1 MRIFVGLD
9 NGLLPDR
16 FGKHAPEAYQLDGH
30 PVRSFPIEIAD
41 VPEGARSLALTFL
54 DYDAVPVG
62 GFCWIHWLACDIAP
76 DTTLVPENA
85 SASGELACVQGSN
98 SDWSPLA
105 GSHTDP
111 RIIHRYAGPYPPDKA
126 HDYTLTVYAL
136 DCELGLSEATSSTSS
151 GAPFAGMCWTRLRSS
166 CPAAHRGGLVEAV
179 RIEHPLE
186 PIYAVDSRVLVL
198 GTMPSPKS
206 REIGFYYGHPQ
217 NRFWKVMAR
226 CSTSPSRSASRDA
239 RRFSMR
245 TASLFGTFCRP
256 ALSSELRMRAS
267 STPLRTIFRALPRRR
282 RSKPCSP
289 RARRR
294 RRSIA
299 ASARRSFPALRT
311 RDFLPPVLR
320 TRACASTI
328 S

>member
-1 MRIFVGLD
+1 M
-9 NGLLPDR
+9 
-16 FGKHAPEAYQLDGH
+16 
-30 PVRSFPIEIAD
+30 
-41 VPEGARSLALTFL
+41 
-54 DYDAVPVG
+54 
-62 GFCWIHWLACDIAP
+62 
-76 DTTLVPENA
+76 
-85 SASGELACVQGSN
+85 
-98 SDWSPLA
+98 
-105 GSHTDP
+105 
-111 RIIHRYAGPYPPDKA
+111 
-126 HDYTLTVYAL
+126 
-136 DCELGLSEATSSTSS
+136 
-151 GAPFAGMCWTRLRSS
+151 
-166 CPAAHRGGLVEAV
+166 EAV

-217 NRFWKVMAR
+217 NRFWKVMGALFDE
-226 CSTSPSRSASRDA
+226 PEPLGIEG
-239 RRFSMR
+239 R
-245 TASLFGTFCRP
+245 TLFGTFCRP

-299 ASARRSFPALRT
+299 ASARRNFPALRT

-328 S
+328 L

>member
-1 MRIFVGLD
+1 MRISVGLD

-111 RIIHRYAGPYPPDKA
+111 RIIHRYAGPYPPDKT

-136 DCELGLSEATSSTSS
+136 DCELGLSE
-151 GAPFAGMCWTRLRSS
+151 GYFLNEFRR
-166 CPAAHRGGLVEAV
+166 AV
-179 RIEHPLE
+179 RGHVLDEA
-186 PIYAVDSRVLVL
+186 IYAVDSRVLVL

-217 NRFWKVMAR
+217 NRFWKVMGALFDE
-226 CSTSPSRSASRDA
+226 PEPLGIEG
-239 RRFSMR
+239 R
-245 TASLFGTFCRP
+245 TAFLYAHGIALWDVLSSCAIVGASDASIVDPVANDLSRIAEAAPLEAVFTTGSKATALYRRSCESVFADSRNFGTP
-256 ALSSELRMRAS
+256 G
-267 STPLRTIFRALPRRR
+267 RRR
-282 RSKPCSP
+282 AMSFCEVV
-289 RARRR
+289 ARFAGRR
-294 RRSIA
+294 GREKEESWRH
-299 ASARRSFPALRT
+299 ARGRVDS
-311 RDFLPPVLR
+311 
-320 TRACASTI
+320 
-328 S
+328 